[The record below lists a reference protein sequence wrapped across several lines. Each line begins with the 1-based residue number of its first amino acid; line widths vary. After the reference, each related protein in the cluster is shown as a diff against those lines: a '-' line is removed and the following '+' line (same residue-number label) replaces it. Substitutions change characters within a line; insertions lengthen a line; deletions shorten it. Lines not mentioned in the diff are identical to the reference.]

1 MSLLHPSSWSR
12 VGSWWSALCL
22 WWRHWTDRC
31 RWCPCLRRK
40 RGSQIK
46 CRSMESSS
54 VPPPVILSSPGSR
67 VTSANN
73 SIFRDCLEG
82 YRDKCACFISYS
94 SPAYFHNGSHLH
106 WRCAHPR
113 RWSCRQ
119 RPVRPSFT
127 FPQAEGH
134 EDTQKASRSLSQS
147 FLIWGRYFVFLV
159 AHWLEISGIGDV
171 LYTFLH
177 FFYTSMALI
186 LWYVLF
192 DITLIIPCITV
203 LPTNAQTGTTLTL
216 KQT

>member
-1 MSLLHPSSWSR
+1 MFPHLWFSLLRAAGWHRPTTPSSET
-12 VGSWWSALCL
+12 V
-22 WWRHWTDRC
+22 WRATGTNVHV
-31 RWCPCLRRK
+31 LFL
-40 RGSQIK
+40 I
-46 CRSMESSS
+46 
-54 VPPPVILSSPGSR
+54 PPPPISTMGPTYTGDVRIQDAG
-67 VTSANN
+67 VVD
-73 SIFRDCLEG
+73 RDRWGHHSL
-82 YRDKCACFISYS
+82 
-94 SPAYFHNGSHLH
+94 FHRLK
-106 WRCAHPR
+106 
-113 RWSCRQ
+113 
-119 RPVRPSFT
+119 
-127 FPQAEGH
+127 
-134 EDTQKASRSLSQS
+134 DTKKASRSLSQS